1 MCKNFAYNIK
11 NKGHYHHNANDRFGF
26 NNQLIISTTTQN
38 IPTNTLYSA
47 CGDECILYIR
57 CVTWSQP

>member
-38 IPTNTLYSA
+38 IPTNTLIVPVGMSVY
-47 CGDECILYIR
+47 YI
-57 CVTWSQP
+57 